1 MLVSG
6 VPKLN
11 KVDTCEAVRITL
23 YIAKFETLPLKKP
36 SEPPLFKILIVST
49 VGDLSG

>member
-11 KVDTCEAVRITL
+11 KVDICEAVRITL
-23 YIAKFETLPLKKP
+23 YTTIFEILPLKKL
-36 SEPPLFKILIVST
+36 SEPDEPTDAIPDPIVNH
-49 VGDLSG
+49 